1 MSQRASKRPVGRP
14 RASRRAPTASTEEEI
29 LAAARFLFR
38 ERGYAATSTR
48 QIAERAGLRQPT
60 LFHYFPSKEAI
71 IAEVALRAVR
81 PVVAFIA
88 SERRHN
94 LPPEVALLRL
104 IRFDCRHLCVDDNA
118 LGPPHLLPEIGHDR
132 LREFWRQR
140 ERVSRRYGDLR
151 RAGARSGAFV
161 VAHAPTVTHLLFS
174 LGESLLLIPPARR
187 RRDAGSLV
195 DVTSR
200 LALRAVLD
208 DPGRFEAISAAADAV
223 DAAADTAEHGGEK
236 P

>member
-1 MSQRASKRPVGRP
+1 MSERASKRPVGRP
-14 RASRRAPTASTEEEI
+14 RASRRAPAASTGEEI
-29 LAAARFLFR
+29 LTAARALFQ
-38 ERGYAATSTR
+38 ERGYAVTSTR

-81 PVVAFIA
+81 PVVAFIEA
-88 SERRHN
+88 ERRRG

-104 IRFDCRHLCVDDNA
+104 IRFDCRHLCLDDNA

-132 LREFWRQR
+132 LREFWLLR
-140 ERVSRRYGDLR
+140 ERISRRYGELL
-151 RAGARSGAFV
+151 RAGTRSGVFV
-161 VAHAPTVTHLLFS
+161 DAHSATVTHLLFS
-174 LGESLLLIPPARR
+174 LGESLLLLPAARR
-187 RRDAGSLV
+187 RRQAARLV
-195 DVTSR
+195 AVTSR

-208 DPGRFEAISAAADAV
+208 DPHRFEAISAAAEAA
-223 DAAADTAEHGGEK
+223 DAAADMTDPRGEK